1 MEDKTMEKASKKAV
15 MKDNAKSIGES
26 ILRRLGSFFGDER
39 KKKDYSVRKLSDL
52 SGVSSA
58 VISDLENGNS
68 MPRFETIIQ
77 LALALDITDM
87 DKVFSNFIGGNSN
100 SSQGRFGQIRQCL
113 TNLGY
118 GTGDIH
124 QIIQF
129 IRYTDYLIEERVK
142 KNAQKMS
149 AKDNVKSK

>member
-1 MEDKTMEKASKKAV
+1 MENKAI
-15 MKDNAKSIGES
+15 MKDNAKNIGES
-26 ILRRLGSFFGDER
+26 ILKRLGNFFNTARTE
-39 KKKDYSVRKLSDL
+39 KDYSVRKLSDL

-87 DKVFSNFIGGNSN
+87 DTVFSNFIVNSN
-100 SSQGRFGQIRQCL
+100 SSRGRFGQIRECL
-113 TNLGY
+113 ISLGY
-118 GTGDIH
+118 GNGDIH

-129 IRYTDYLIEERVK
+129 IRYTDYLIEQRVER
-142 KNAQKMS
+142 NAQRMS
-149 AKDNVKSK
+149 AKDNTKSK